1 MIMLVLRRLGLAVWM
16 GVAILVASV
25 VPAAAKASVD
35 RIENVDSVL
44 AVATPEDFP
53 VASLMR
59 AECAWVQRVELPDGS
74 ATESQ
79 ACDLSDEPVMIPAF
93 QGSPPTRAF
102 HNSTGPC
109 QWTSD
114 YWLAKDGSVVFASSV
129 SYVVTPSGEV
139 HARSWYP
146 AEPLV
151 CE

>member
-1 MIMLVLRRLGLAVWM
+1 LVLRRLGLAVWM

-79 ACDLSDEPVMIPAF
+79 ACDLSDEPVMIPEF
-93 QGSPPTRAF
+93 QGSPPNARLPQLDRAVPVDL
-102 HNSTGPC
+102 G
-109 QWTSD
+109 
-114 YWLAKDGSVVFASSV
+114 LLV
-129 SYVVTPSGEV
+129 SEGRECRLRLERFLCRHALRRS
-139 HARSWYP
+139 ARSV
-146 AEPLV
+146 LV
-151 CE
+151 SG

>member
-1 MIMLVLRRLGLAVWM
+1 MLVLRRLGLAVWM

-79 ACDLSDEPVMIPAF
+79 ACNLSDEPVMIPEF
-93 QGSPPTRAF
+93 QGSSPTRAF

>member
-79 ACDLSDEPVMIPAF
+79 ACDLSDEPVMIPEF